1 MVTRAAPDLQVPAFA
16 PSERWHRSRI
26 QDGMSTTPR
35 RPVLSTVNEPDSR
48 DAMLDDTI
56 ESSFPASDPP
66 SSIPD
71 PGPQPGFAAR
81 DAAETLASSPVFWA
95 ALGAVAISAVWL
107 GLSWQR
113 AGRRW

>member
-1 MVTRAAPDLQVPAFA
+1 M
-16 PSERWHRSRI
+16 

-35 RPVLSTVNEPDSR
+35 RPVLSTVDEPHSR

-71 PGPQPGFAAR
+71 PGPQLRPTAMGT
-81 DAAETLASSPVFWA
+81 AETLASSPAFWA

-107 GLSWQR
+107 GLTWRQR
-113 AGRRW
+113 GSRRW